1 MNLLLTR
8 RQLKMLEITSD
19 TSTATEKTNISNRLT
34 LRELKTK
41 QEEIL
46 KRLRTSPSVIQ
57 KLYIFYLMKEYIVKR
72 ESLNSSCLPWC
83 KIKPFKSSKKNKKSV
98 KIKKSQKKSYRKV
111 KKSVKSIKKRNIKH

>member
-1 MNLLLTR
+1 
-8 RQLKMLEITSD
+8 MLEITSD

-46 KRLRTSPSVIQ
+46 KRLRTSPTVIQ

-72 ESLNSSCLPWC
+72 ESLNSSCLPC
-83 KIKPFKSSKKNKKSV
+83 FRLKPFKSSKKNKKSNK
-98 KIKKSQKKSYRKV
+98 KIKKSQKSYRKV